1 MALAKSDVPSL
12 RYTPARAWGSTVNS
26 PSGCNSSLIGFAS
39 CNPLLNVEPKRYE
52 RVNGIIGL
60 LEAIFCCSCG
70 ATLFVN
76 ALATL
81 SITIILAILGIL
93 QTWHTFHL
101 NLDPWEHYSSVW
113 DLCNNII
120 ALFGNTFIIVAWW
133 CHWERALIATCPI
146 MTFLIIA
153 YILAIVLGI
162 MDYGLYGKY
171 FIFLDALSAWFWGI
185 CIYYVRQILKEWKY
199 EKLQDTARASGRT
212 AQSIIV

>member
-1 MALAKSDVPSL
+1 MALAKSDVLSL
-12 RYTPARAWGSTVNS
+12 RYTSARAWGSTIHS
-26 PSGCNSSLIGFAS
+26 PNNCNSSLIGFAS

-52 RVNGIIGL
+52 RVYGIIGL

-81 SITIILAILGIL
+81 SITILLAILGVV
-93 QTWHTFHL
+93 QTWHTYHL
-101 NLDPWEHYSSVW
+101 NLDEWDHYSSVW

-120 ALFGNTFIIVAWW
+120 ALLGNTFIIIAWW

-185 CIYYVRQILKEWKY
+185 CMYYVRQILKEWKY
-199 EKLQDTARASGRT
+199 EELQFTAQASGRT